1 MREKT
6 LNPATPGVPLTTTN
20 IATLTAIDLDL
31 DASDSDLSSVS
42 NISDVEPHV
51 YKTHVSKAPYS
62 PSNLLPRIG
71 KQPKTMPDSKAIPST
86 LRYDSNPPDRL
97 VWLHSLPKPLPSS
110 SLTAAQNAAV
120 QQHFYFD
127 EIARLENLRV
137 GDEWVFEHFGETR
150 EVERVNRNGAEKVYA
165 RGVWRRIKGG
175 EVKRQ
180 MLDEWPVD
188 GEGKALG

>member
-1 MREKT
+1 
-6 LNPATPGVPLTTTN
+6 
-20 IATLTAIDLDL
+20 
-31 DASDSDLSSVS
+31 
-42 NISDVEPHV
+42 
-51 YKTHVSKAPYS
+51 
-62 PSNLLPRIG
+62 
-71 KQPKTMPDSKAIPST
+71 
-86 LRYDSNPPDRL
+86 
-97 VWLHSLPKPLPSS
+97 
-110 SLTAAQNAAV
+110 LTAAQNAAV

-127 EIARLENLRV
+127 EIARLEDLRP
-137 GDEWVFEHFGETR
+137 GEEWVFEHFGETR